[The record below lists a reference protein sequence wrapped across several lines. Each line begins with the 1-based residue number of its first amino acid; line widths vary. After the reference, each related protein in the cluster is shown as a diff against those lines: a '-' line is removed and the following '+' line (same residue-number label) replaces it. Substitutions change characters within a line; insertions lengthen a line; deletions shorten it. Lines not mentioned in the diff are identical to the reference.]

1 MFSPIGFCPYSQL
14 TLTLSHPDKN
24 LKGIFQACNVGLGID
39 RITFWYKWLIPP
51 RTLHTILMVLCPS
64 FNLFFPM
71 ALFCSSLQNWVSHL
85 QPLLHFWSIS
95 FWIKFVCLYFSLSFF
110 PFKHFSPF
118 FFKSQI
124 NPSIFH
130 FFPQAFFP
138 QAFKRKTPLS
148 FHNSNFGLS
157 KLLSHFQAQ
166 GRNDV
171 QQKGNLFNQRSRFVT
186 QLLTKRT

>member
-1 MFSPIGFCPYSQL
+1 MFKRRCHLPLQQRRSSHTRHLQIQLNAFKHQTTLTLSKEKQNACFHSQACPYSQL
-14 TLTLSHPDKN
+14 TLTLSHPNKN

-110 PFKHFSPF
+110 SFQTLFSF
-118 FFKSQI
+118 FF
-124 NPSIFH
+124 
-130 FFPQAFFP
+130 
-138 QAFKRKTPLS
+138 
-148 FHNSNFGLS
+148 
-157 KLLSHFQAQ
+157 
-166 GRNDV
+166 
-171 QQKGNLFNQRSRFVT
+171 
-186 QLLTKRT
+186 